1 LKSYPAAEK
10 SKDQLSQDFWGRAIF
25 DFFNSI
31 RQKLPF
37 EPSLSNNG
45 MVPTPSAISLIVVR
59 RTGCT

>member
-1 LKSYPAAEK
+1 MNQRSPSASTVE
-10 SKDQLSQDFWGRAIF
+10 
-25 DFFNSI
+25 FFNKI